1 MRTGNASIRDQIIEK
16 LEAFFPI
23 PPKPP
28 KEETE
33 IEMGFED
40 IQQLDI
46 RQRQLPIDEEWLKKF
61 KLAIQN
67 N

>member
-1 MRTGNASIRDQIIEK
+1 MRTGNVSIRDQIIEK
-16 LEAFFPI
+16 LESFFPI

-40 IQQLDI
+40 IQHLDI
-46 RQRQLPIDEEWLKKF
+46 RQDNYP
-61 KLAIQN
+61 
-67 N
+67 